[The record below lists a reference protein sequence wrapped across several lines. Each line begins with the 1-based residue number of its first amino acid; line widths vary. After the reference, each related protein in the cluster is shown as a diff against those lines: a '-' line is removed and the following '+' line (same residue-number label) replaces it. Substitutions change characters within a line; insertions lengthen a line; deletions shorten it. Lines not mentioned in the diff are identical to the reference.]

1 MTATTSPHDAPPAPL
16 KVAVLSFAHL
26 HAGSYA
32 TLLRDRPDIELLTA
46 DPDAAT
52 APPDELR
59 GRAFA
64 ERHGAPYVDTYEEAL
79 AWGPD
84 AVIVCA
90 ENARHRDVVLA
101 AAEAGAHVLCE
112 KPLATR
118 VEDAE
123 AMVAACDA
131 AGVQLMTA
139 YPVRFSPE
147 FATLRGLVAS
157 GALGT
162 VLGGTGTNNGKVPAG
177 RAWFTDP
184 DLAGGGALADH
195 VVHVADLLD
204 ALLGQEAVAVRAV
217 ANRVLHGDDPRVR
230 AETGGLVSI
239 TYAGGAEVTVDCS
252 WSMPDDGPTWGG
264 LTLQVVGTGGVVDI
278 DPFGAHVGGLVGGG
292 SRPAWLGFGEN
303 LDALMLEHFL
313 GCVRTGSTPGPDG
326 RTGLRTLRVVA
337 AAQESV
343 AAGGA
348 VVRLAS

>member
-1 MTATTSPHDAPPAPL
+1 MNGL
-16 KVAVLSFAHL
+16 RVAVLSFAHEHAASYISLL
-26 HAGSYA
+26 H
-32 TLLRDRPDIELLTA
+32 DRTDVELLTA
-46 DPDAAT
+46 DPDFAT
-52 APPDELR
+52 APADELR
-59 GRAFA
+59 GRGFA
-64 ERHGAPYVDTYEEAL
+64 ARHGAAYVETYEEAL

-84 AVIVCA
+84 AVVICA
-90 ENARHRDVVLA
+90 ENARHRDLVLA
-101 AAEAGAHVLCE
+101 AAEVGAHVLCE

-131 AGVQLMTA
+131 AGVVLMTA

-147 FATLRGLVAS
+147 FATLRALVES
-157 GALGT
+157 GALGV
-162 VLGGTGTNNGKVPAG
+162 VLGGTGTNNGKLPAG
-177 RAWFTDP
+177 RSWFTDP
-184 DLAGGGALADH
+184 ELSGGGALADH

-204 ALLGQEAVAVRAV
+204 ALLGEEAVAVRAV
-217 ANRVLHGDDPRVR
+217 TNRIVHGDDPRVR

-252 WSMPDDGPTWGG
+252 WSVPDGAPTWGG
-264 LTLQVVGTGGVVDI
+264 LTLQVVGTGGVVEI
-278 DPFGAHVGGLVGGG
+278 DPFGAHVGGVVAGGAEQ
-292 SRPAWLGFGEN
+292 AWLGLGEN

-326 RTGLRTLRVVA
+326 RAGLRSLRVVA

-348 VVRLAS
+348 VVRLTPSSAR